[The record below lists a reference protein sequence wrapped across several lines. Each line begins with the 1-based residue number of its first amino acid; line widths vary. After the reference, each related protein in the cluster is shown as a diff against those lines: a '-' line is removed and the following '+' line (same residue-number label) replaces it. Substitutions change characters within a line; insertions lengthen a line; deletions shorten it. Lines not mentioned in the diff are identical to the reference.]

1 MTLPEVAA
9 PRVHIGINLSPQGV
23 DWSTLEAA
31 WARVG
36 RHDVFESVWTN
47 DHLTDVGLERNGAS
61 WDTVTAT
68 AALAHHVPGRTIGHG
83 VLANTFRH
91 PAVLAKQATILD
103 HITGGRYVLG
113 LGAGWH
119 AGEHESLGIPLPPI
133 RERFDRFES
142 AVHVLRA
149 LFSAEAVAPPGVTLE
164 DPFYPLR
171 GATNEP
177 PPLTTGGPPLWLG
190 GQRTRGIRLAARY
203 GAGWILPSFV
213 PGVVVDVEYF
223 RDRRAA
229 LIEALRAEGRDPA
242 GFSFAAKLGT
252 GRTAAD
258 REAAVRTSHEYVRAG
273 ATHILLSVPP
283 ALGPDGVDAAA
294 AEVAVPL
301 REQLG

>member
-1 MTLPEVAA
+1 MAV

-31 WARVG
+31 WERVG
-36 RHDVFESVWTN
+36 RHAVFESVWTN
-47 DHLTDVGLERNGAS
+47 DHLTDVGAERGGAS
-61 WDTVTAT
+61 WETVTAT
-68 AALAHHVPGRTIGHG
+68 AALARHVPGRTIGHG

-103 HITGGRYVLG
+103 HVTGGRYVLG
-113 LGAGWH
+113 LGVGWH

-149 LFSAEAVAPPGVTLE
+149 LFSAAAAAPPGVTLE

-171 GATNEP
+171 EATNEP
-177 PPLTTGGPPLWLG
+177 PPFTAGGPPLWLG

-203 GAGWILPSFV
+203 AAGWVLPSFV
-213 PGVVVDVEYF
+213 PGVVVDVDYF

-229 LIEALRAEGRDPA
+229 ILEALEAEGRDPA
-242 GFSFAAKLGT
+242 LFAFAAKIGT
-252 GRTAAD
+252 GRTATERQNAL
-258 REAAVRTSHEYVRAG
+258 RKSQEFVRAG

-283 ALGPDGVDAAA
+283 ALGPDGVDVTAT
-294 AEVAVPL
+294 EVAVPL
-301 REQLG
+301 REHLG